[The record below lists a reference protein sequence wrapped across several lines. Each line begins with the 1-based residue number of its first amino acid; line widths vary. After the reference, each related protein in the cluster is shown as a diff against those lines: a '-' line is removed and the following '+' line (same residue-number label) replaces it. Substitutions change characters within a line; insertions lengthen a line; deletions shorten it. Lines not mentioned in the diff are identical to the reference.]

1 MTNNTEFDWRCAA
14 AEWSLR
20 SDAIYLNHGSFGPPP
35 REVIAAR
42 QAIQRALDEEPMD
55 YYVRQY
61 EPAWFAA
68 REVLADFVGTRAT
81 NMAFVENATA
91 GMNVVAESH
100 PLSEGDEVLINNHE
114 YGAVMR
120 IWERRCQRSG
130 AKLVSAPLPEH
141 FVDVGQV
148 VDAIFRPAT
157 MRTRLLVVSHITS
170 PTAIIMPLKEIA
182 AEAKRRGIAVCVD
195 GPHALLQ
202 VDVDID
208 RLGVDYYVA
217 SCHKWLCA
225 PFGSGFVMAT
235 PEHQGTMRPAQ
246 LSWGRVRGEDRRVWS
261 DEFVWSGSR
270 DPSPYLSVP
279 TAIKFF
285 QRFGVAA
292 VRQRL
297 YELAMH
303 ARHVLVSAL
312 GTAPI
317 MRNDHHWYGS
327 MAHVPLPPTRYD
339 GSRTEDLLAAA
350 HRLQQLLWERQRI
363 EAPIVAFEGKLYVR
377 VSCHVYNTESQ
388 VELLAG
394 TLKRALGDF

>member
-1 MTNNTEFDWRCAA
+1 MTSNVEFDWRSAA

-35 REVIAAR
+35 RAVIAAR
-42 QAIQRALDEEPMD
+42 TAIQRALDEEPMD
-55 YYVRQY
+55 YFVRQY

-68 REVLADFVGTRAT
+68 REGLAKFVGTSAT
-81 NMAFVENATA
+81 NLAFVENATA

-100 PLSEGDEVLINNHE
+100 PLSDGDEVLINNHE

-130 AKLVSAPLPEH
+130 AKLVCAPLPEH

-148 VDAIFRPAT
+148 VEAIFRPAT

-170 PTAIIMPLKEIA
+170 PTAIIMPLAEIA

-202 VDVDID
+202 LDVDID

-235 PEHQGTMRPAQ
+235 PEHQGTMRPPQ

-261 DEFVWSGSR
+261 DEFVWSGTR
-270 DPSPYLSVP
+270 DPSPYLTVP
-279 TAIKFF
+279 TAIEFF
-285 QRFGVAA
+285 HRFGVAA
-292 VRQRL
+292 VRQRM

-303 ARHVLVSAL
+303 ARHMLVSEL
-312 GTAPI
+312 GTSPI
-317 MRNDHHWYGS
+317 TRNDHHWYGS

-339 GSRTEDLLAAA
+339 GSRTEELRAAA
-350 HRLQQLLWERQRI
+350 HRLQRMLWDRERI
-363 EAPIVAFEGKLYVR
+363 EAPIVAFEGKLYIR
-377 VSCHVYNTESQ
+377 VSCHVYNSESQ
-388 VELLAG
+388 VELLAS
-394 TLKRALGDF
+394 TLKKALGDF